1 MSQSRTNKYQDT
13 RVDVKIVLSGL
24 WVSMLLVFAY
34 VDIFGFWR
42 ADVINGAL
50 TSEVPGT
57 DFKVNQAF
65 LALTTIYILIPILM
79 VVVSLLARPTV
90 SRPINIVVSLLY
102 LATVAASSIGE
113 EWLYYLLG
121 SVVEGILLLGIARV
135 AWAWPRTSDA
145 SIATSE
151 SGRTGNESIGGE
163 LRRTRRRPHEFG
175 TEGAPGNPPLA
186 GEVAASGGI
195 LRAR

>member
-1 MSQSRTNKYQDT
+1 MNQSRTNEYQNT

-50 TSEVPGT
+50 AGEVPGT
-57 DFKVNQAF
+57 DFEVNQAF
-65 LALTTIYILIPILM
+65 LTLTTIYMLIPSLM
-79 VVVSLLARPTV
+79 VVVSLVARPTV
-90 SRPINIVVSLLY
+90 NRRINIAVSLLY

-113 EWLYYLLG
+113 EWLYFLLG

-135 AWAWPRTSDA
+135 AWTWLQAPEA
-145 SIATSE
+145 LKATQ
-151 SGRTGNESIGGE
+151 
-163 LRRTRRRPHEFG
+163 
-175 TEGAPGNPPLA
+175 
-186 GEVAASGGI
+186 
-195 LRAR
+195 